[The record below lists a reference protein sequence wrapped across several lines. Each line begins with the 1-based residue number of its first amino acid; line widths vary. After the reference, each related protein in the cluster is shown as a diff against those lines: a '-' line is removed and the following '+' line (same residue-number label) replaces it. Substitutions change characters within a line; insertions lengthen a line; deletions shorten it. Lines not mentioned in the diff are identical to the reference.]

1 MTIPTK
7 KNSMTA
13 DKDFDWVVIVE
24 MDVQEDQGAS
34 PSTCADSEHG
44 LDLES
49 TDTATGHPCSQNKD
63 SSASR
68 ASDDDFAPEDKAVR
82 PGLLAFQ
89 SMSPGAVDPITK
101 LIMLADALKKTNTLL
116 AAKKDEAEE
125 GKKVCEEFKKHGE
138 GDSTS

>member
-1 MTIPTK
+1 MTIPT
-7 KNSMTA
+7 NQDSMTV
-13 DKDFDWVVIVE
+13 DKDFEWVVIDE
-24 MDVQEDQGAS
+24 MGVQEDQGAS

-49 TDTATGHPCSQNKD
+49 TDTFIEYSCSQNKD

-89 SMSPGAVDPITK
+89 SMSPGAIDPITK

-116 AAKKDEAEE
+116 AAKKDKAE
-125 GKKVCEEFKKHGE
+125 
-138 GDSTS
+138 